1 MAAAAQRRLRL
12 RPPLAPSAPR
22 GPPAASRVPE
32 PPAQHGSRAAEPHGR
47 PSYSPVGSRSP
58 GRSKAAGRRGAAG
71 PWGDRETAAAAL
83 VRLRARRFL
92 SLGGCGLTPPPVPRS
107 ERERRKKKK
116 KTFIETIQPAA
127 AAAAAARSDRLRELP
142 HPRLHCSPGA
152 ARPLPAAA
160 GRGGALLGAGL
171 MAGAWPERGGGIPRK
186 LAPQAWLQTQPEG
199 RGPSWRSDFCPS
211 SPRLA
216 RK

>member
-1 MAAAAQRRLRL
+1 MLLLSSTVICSASSDSDSSIVWLPLSVRDSLLLNFFILSVGCVVKNSASAGTRTSPGRRAERTSERADAGPAVAVAAAAQRRLRL

-116 KTFIETIQPAA
+116 K
-127 AAAAAARSDRLRELP
+127 
-142 HPRLHCSPGA
+142 
-152 ARPLPAAA
+152 
-160 GRGGALLGAGL
+160 
-171 MAGAWPERGGGIPRK
+171 
-186 LAPQAWLQTQPEG
+186 
-199 RGPSWRSDFCPS
+199 DFY
-211 SPRLA
+211 
-216 RK
+216 